1 MRACLDGHA
10 GGMGITSM
18 VGAMT
23 EGERTAA
30 QFAADVK
37 AIDQRLEKFQSDN
50 RKMLSLLSQA
60 ALFIACQPENR
71 FRAKWLQEV
80 QELIDG

>member
-1 MRACLDGHA
+1 MAD
-10 GGMGITSM
+10 IT
-18 VGAMT
+18 
-23 EGERTAA
+23 EAA
-30 QFAADVK
+30 LQMQGDLRI
-37 AIDQRLEKFQSDN
+37 IDQRLDRLQANN

-71 FRAKWLQEV
+71 FRTKWLQEV